1 MSDTNTSSNAP
12 QLPKRPYGRSG
23 EMLSILGLG
32 GIVVM
37 NAEQDDADR
46 IVAEA
51 VERGVN
57 YFDVAPGYGDAEIK
71 LGPALQP
78 FRKNVFLACKTSKR
92 QGEPAL
98 EELERSLQQ
107 LRTDH
112 FDLYQLHGLCD
123 VAGDVDAAFASDGVM
138 PMLIEQ
144 HKAGRIRH
152 LGFSAHSVEAAMAA
166 MDRYDFD
173 SILWPTNFACYFT
186 GGFGPQ
192 VVEAAL
198 EKGMAVLALKAMAR
212 QLWPETAHREQF
224 SKCWYQPLNDPRQ
237 AELALRFTLSQG
249 VTALLPP
256 GAEPLFRL
264 ALDLITDD
272 RAITPAEVEEL
283 RELATELTPIFQT
296 A

>member
-1 MSDTNTSSNAP
+1 MSKMNTSSNVP

-23 EMLSILGLG
+23 EMLSVIGLG

-37 NAEQDDADR
+37 NAEQADADR

-78 FRKNVFLACKTSKR
+78 YRKDVFLACKTSKR
-92 QGEPAL
+92 QAAPAL
-98 EELERSLQQ
+98 EELERSLQR

-112 FDLYQLHGLCD
+112 FDLYQLHGVTD
-123 VAGDVDAAFASDGVM
+123 VASDVDAAFESDGVM

-152 LGFSAHSVEAAMAA
+152 LGFSAHSVDAAMAA

-186 GGFGPQ
+186 GSFGPQ

-198 EKGMAVLALKAMAR
+198 GKDTAVLALKAMAR
-212 QLWPETAHREQF
+212 QIWPDDAQREQF
-224 SKCWYQPLNDPRQ
+224 SNERSSPGRIGFAIHAEPGSHRTDPAR
-237 AELALRFTLSQG
+237 RR
-249 VTALLPP
+249 TALPP
-256 GAEPLFRL
+256 
-264 ALDLITDD
+264 
-272 RAITPAEVEEL
+272 RA
-283 RELATELTPIFQT
+283 RSDHG
-296 A
+296 